1 MNPETKLQRN
11 QMLALSDDG
20 RLVFRN
26 ETARAWVGQVIHK
39 SGDQVTLK
47 GAQMLPFGLCVGSSD
62 IIGITPLKITP
73 EMVGTTVGVFSAWET
88 KTKTGRPSPEQ
99 TKFIRAV
106 HKFGG
111 FAGIA
116 RTIKEALSIGGK
128 DD

>member
-1 MNPETKLQRN
+1 MNKETKIQRN
-11 QMLALSDDG
+11 QMLALSEDG

-39 SGDQVTLK
+39 AGDQVTLK
-47 GAQMLPFGLCVGSSD
+47 GAQMLPFGLCVGSAD
-62 IIGITPLKITP
+62 IIGITPVIITP

-88 KTKTGRPSPEQ
+88 KTKTGKPSDEQ
-99 TKFIRAV
+99 KKFLRAV
-106 HKFGG
+106 RKFGG
-111 FAGIA
+111 FSGIA